1 MRGVNHVFLIGN
13 LGKDPE
19 IQYIEGNIPVAKFP
33 LATTETFKDK
43 KGNTIP
49 QTEWHNIVL
58 WRGLAELA
66 AKYLHKGSL
75 VHIEGSLRTRS
86 WEDKDKNRRFMTE
99 IIASNLV
106 MLDKRNTGDVKH
118 EHEDHPNLNNVPH
131 IDSSLPLNTDDLE
144 SELPF

>member
-19 IQYIEGNIPVAKFP
+19 IQYIDGEIPVAKFP
-33 LATTETFKDK
+33 LATTETYKDK
-43 KGNTIP
+43 KGATIP

-99 IIASNLV
+99 IIATNLV
-106 MLDKRNTGDVKH
+106 MLDKRKSDLEVGVDDFMGNIA
-118 EHEDHPNLNNVPH
+118 EP
-131 IDSSLPLNTDDLE
+131 SSDDLN

>member
-19 IQYIEGNIPVAKFP
+19 IQYIDGEIPVAKFP
-33 LATTETFKDK
+33 LATTETYKDK
-43 KGNTIP
+43 KGVTIP

-99 IIASNLV
+99 IVATNLV
-106 MLDKRNTGDVKH
+106 MLDKRKSDTEVS
-118 EHEDHPNLNNVPH
+118 
-131 IDSSLPLNTDDLE
+131 IDDFISNIEESTSDDLK

>member
-106 MLDKRNTGDVKH
+106 MLDKRGTYETKH
-118 EHEDHPNLNNVPH
+118 EHEENGAANPLDTMETP
-131 IDSSLPLNTDDLE
+131 LPLNSDDLG

>member
-106 MLDKRNTGDVKH
+106 MLDKRSGTEMKH
-118 EHEDHPNLNNVPH
+118 EHDETEILSPHVPVATVLPPNSDEL
-131 IDSSLPLNTDDLE
+131 D